1 MSTKNNPGETIVLE
15 HTFNAPIA
23 TVWKALT
30 NVDELRR
37 WYFDLAEFKPQAGF
51 EFQFVV
57 EHKGHKYD
65 HHCKVVEVIPQK
77 KIAYTWRY
85 EGHAGN
91 SLVTFA
97 LSAAGDGTQLTLTHE
112 GLETFPQLPSFA
124 RKNFME
130 GWTQIIGSSLKDFL
144 ENADREIV
152 IMREFNAP
160 RELVWEV
167 MTNPKHVANWWG
179 PRGFSTTI
187 ETMDVRVGGAWKH
200 VMRGPDGAKYPN
212 KSIFKEIVKPE
223 RIVFSHGGGRED
235 GPGAS
240 FTATWTFEALAANKT
255 RVMARMVFPS
265 ATERDFVVKEFGA
278 VEGGRQTLERLGEFL
293 AKNLVQPFVI
303 THTFDAPRE
312 LVWKAWTER
321 EHLMKWFGPE
331 GFKMPAAKLDF
342 RPGGIFHYC
351 LCAPDGK
358 EMWGK
363 FVFREIIA
371 PEKIVL
377 VNSFSDEDGGLTRHP
392 FSPAWPLEMLTTTTF
407 AGHEG
412 KTVLTIEWVPLDAT
426 AEERQAFDGARDGMT
441 QGWTGTFRQLAA
453 YLAKE

>member
-1 MSTKNNPGETIVLE
+1 M
-15 HTFNAPIA
+15 
-23 TVWKALT
+23 
-30 NVDELRR
+30 RR

-65 HHCKVVEVIPQK
+65 HRCKVIEVIPQK

-97 LSAAGDGTQLTLTHE
+97 LSAAGDGTKLTLTHE
-112 GLETFPQLPSFA
+112 GLETFPKLPPFA
-124 RKNFME
+124 HKNFME
-130 GWTQIIGSSLKDFL
+130 GWTRFIGSSFKDFL
-144 ENADREIV
+144 ENAGREIV

-160 RELVWEV
+160 RELVWEA

-187 ETMDVRVGGAWKH
+187 ETMDFRVGGAWKH

-255 RVMARMVFPS
+255 RIMARMVFPS

-278 VEGGRQTLERLGEFL
+278 IEGGRQTLERLGEFL
-293 AKNLVQPFVI
+293 AKTLVQPFVI

-331 GFKMPAAKLDF
+331 GFTMPAAKIDF

-426 AEERQAFDGARDGMT
+426 DDERKAFDGARDSMT

-453 YLAKE
+453 YLARA